1 MEQKSYVTGVNRKG
15 KRFSIVVHPCED
27 AEAIIIN
34 CPGFRGSIDGYNNK
48 YITLADFLV
57 QQEVGAVVRMPNVE
71 RAPEQYKKG
80 LLSDLRAVIEHA
92 LVFAHEMTEVPNPEI
107 YLMGFSAGGYAVAS
121 VAAEYPEVKKI
132 LLMEPSASG
141 RLLGEFPREKLSQYR
156 GEVYIVIGDTGVGYQ
171 VAELYQKAFSKAARV
186 ELHVIQNCDHQF
198 KGEKNGKI
206 LSKAPLWAFAGDPT
220 FPSPD
225 GGIELY

>member
-1 MEQKSYVTGVNRKG
+1 MQKELVMDRGFSAYLHYGVWVAPK
-15 KRFSIVVHPCED
+15 
-27 AEAIIIN
+27 ATIIN
-34 CPGFRGSIDGYNNK
+34 IPGYQSDVNGFNNK
-48 YITLADFLV
+48 YVKLADHLV
-57 QQEVGAVVRMPNVE
+57 NRHLLQVVRMPNVT
-71 RAPEQYKKG
+71 RPEGGLYAEG
-80 LLSDLRAVIEHA
+80 LLADVG
-92 LVFAHEMTEVPNPEI
+92 EVYEWVRKNCGGPI
-107 YLMGFSAGGYAVAS
+107 YLMGFSAGGFAAAV
-121 VAAEYPEVKKI
+121 VAAENPDVEKI